1 MAVRKEGAALPLGPL
16 GGTKYMKKRILS
28 ILCAAVMLLTA
39 CSQPAQS
46 GSGSASGSEEE
57 TITILATTY
66 PVYLFANTVVQ
77 GVEGVVVDR
86 LDTGAISCLH
96 DYTLSVGDMKK
107 IEGADV
113 IAINGVGLET
123 FMEDALASS
132 QATVIDTS
140 EGVELLESLAHHHEE
155 GDAHDHGH
163 YDPHIWMSPKNA
175 ITMIQ
180 NISESLAK
188 LTPKNAPAY
197 LKNTTAAMH
206 QLETCDKELEELV
219 GYSRLD
225 MSGGL
230 VTFHDG
236 FQYFAKAFH
245 IPLLAAIEE
254 EAGSEASAKE
264 INEITAMVKDQSI
277 PMIYAE
283 TNGSDATAQAISRET
298 GCAVGQLNMLM
309 SGEGQDVTAYI
320 ESLKADV
327 QAVVDGLTGNVG

>member
-1 MAVRKEGAALPLGPL
+1 
-16 GGTKYMKKRILS
+16 MKKRILS

-46 GSGSASGSEEE
+46 GSGSVSGSAAEDE
-57 TITILATTY
+57 TMTILATTY
-66 PVYLFANTVVQ
+66 PVYLFASAVTE
-77 GVEGVVVDR
+77 GVEGVEVDR
-86 LDTGAISCLH
+86 LETGAISCLH

-107 IEGADV
+107 IEAADV

-123 FMEDALASS
+123 FMDDALAAS

-140 EGVELLESLAHHHEE
+140 EGVELLENLAHHHEA
-155 GDAHDHGH
+155 GDEQEHDHGH
-163 YDPHIWMSPKNA
+163 FDPHIWLDPQNA
-175 ITMIQ
+175 IIMVQ
-180 NISESLAK
+180 NISENLAK

-197 LKNTTAAMH
+197 LKNTTAAVH
-206 QLETCDKELEELV
+206 QLEACDKELEELV

-225 MSGGL
+225 MAGGL
-230 VTFHDG
+230 ITFHDG
-236 FQYFAKAFH
+236 FQYFAKGFN
-245 IPLLAAIEE
+245 IPLLASIEE

-264 INEITAMVKDQSI
+264 INDITAMVKEQHI

-309 SGEGQDVTAYI
+309 SGEGHDLSAYI
-320 ESLKADV
+320 DGLKANA
-327 QAVVDGLTGNVG
+327 QAVVDGLTGGQH